1 MRIGKVGLSGRA
13 RGNLRRGTSSKVIE
27 SELMS
32 EDDMAISH
40 HSGGNINPAKMAVQE
55 KYGHWPIPE
64 GVILARATTRAFAY
78 IMDTI
83 FVMGI
88 LYLLTSIIGGQAA
101 SIVQAYNIGLLF
113 SGGRGPVLF
122 FVNWFLI
129 FGGNYLYHKYTGIR
143 FARTLAQR
151 WMGLAIVRE
160 DGAALTRLDWDRR
173 ALRKIKYAI
182 PVIGLLIFGVKDI
195 LLIQKRHTH
204 QSSIDYTVASIVV
217 DGNSLSPANRKH
229 LR

>member
-113 SGGRGPVLF
+113 SGGRGTVLF
-122 FVNWFLI
+122 FVNWCLI
-129 FGGNYLYHKYTGIR
+129 FGGNYYYWIYILGSILICDTIS
-143 FARTLAQR
+143 QR
-151 WMGLAIVRE
+151 GMVLLRINSKPILFIV
-160 DGAALTRLDWDRR
+160 
-173 ALRKIKYAI
+173 IS
-182 PVIGLLIFGVKDI
+182 IGNYKEN
-195 LLIQKRHTH
+195 
-204 QSSIDYTVASIVV
+204 QS
-217 DGNSLSPANRKH
+217 K
-229 LR
+229 

>member
-1 MRIGKVGLSGRA
+1 
-13 RGNLRRGTSSKVIE
+13 
-27 SELMS
+27 MS
-32 EDDMAISH
+32 EDEPTISH

-55 KYGHWPIPE
+55 NSGHWPIPE
-64 GVILARATTRAFAY
+64 GVVLARATTRAFAY

-88 LYLLTSIIGGQAA
+88 LYLLTSILGGQAA
-101 SIVQAYNIGLLF
+101 SIVQAYNVGLLF
-113 SGGRGPVLF
+113 SGGRGTALF

-129 FGGNYLYHKYTGIR
+129 FGANYLYHKYTGIR
-143 FARTLAQR
+143 FSRTLAQR
-151 WMGLAIVRE
+151 WMGLAVVRE
-160 DGAALTRLDWDRR
+160 DGGELTRSDWDRR
-173 ALRKIKYAI
+173 ALRKIRYAI

-204 QSSIDYTVASIVV
+204 QSSIDLTIGSIVV